1 MRIVPVLLALAV
13 LGCGDQ
19 LTSRSIETPRGT
31 VTYKEQVSSD
41 GFEGTLR
48 APSAAEAARLKDG
61 AAKASV
67 FIAKYVPSRQQQGD
81 LLENLDRAF
90 AAWLTSQDS
99 SKETAEDVEW
109 VVGAAF
115 GQYCIERLPVRW
127 AIGTDNKGTE
137 VMIVGDQ
144 PRMWS
149 YPFAAVRYRI
159 EDRKTDFIG
168 ALYEALANTRNK
180 PG

>member
-1 MRIVPVLLALAV
+1 MRTVPVLLALAV
-13 LGCGDQ
+13 IGCGDQ
-19 LTSRSIETPRGT
+19 STSKSIETPRGT
-31 VTYKEQVSSD
+31 VTYKEQVSSG

-48 APSAAEAARLKDG
+48 APSAAEAARLEDG
-61 AAKASV
+61 AARASA
-67 FIAKYVPSRQQQGD
+67 FIARYVPSRRQQGD

-90 AAWLTSQDS
+90 AAWLMSQDPN
-99 SKETAEDVEW
+99 KESAQDIEW

-127 AIGTDNKGTE
+127 AIGTDDKGTE

-144 PRMWS
+144 PRVWS

-168 ALYEALANTRNK
+168 ALYEALADTRNK